1 MQQHPSPNHDARP
14 AGQAV
19 DILLLHYTGMRNRD
33 EALARL
39 CDSAAAVSAHY
50 LIDESGDVFAL
61 VPEERRA
68 WHAGLASWRGASD
81 INARSIG
88 IELENPGH
96 EWGYR
101 AFPEAQMQALELLA
115 RAVVDRHDI
124 PRQRV
129 LGHSDVAP
137 VRKRDPGELFDW
149 GRLAKAGLGLW
160 PAADFA
166 VSPHAPTLEAGMAGP
181 AVLDLQT
188 ALDRIGYA
196 VEGHALYDPV
206 TEQAVLAFQRHF
218 RQASIDGIAD
228 AETVSLAHHLAELSS

>member
-1 MQQHPSPNHDARP
+1 MQQHPSPNQDARP
-14 AGQAV
+14 PGQAI
-19 DILLLHYTGMRNRD
+19 DILLLHYTGMRNHA

-39 CDSAAAVSAHY
+39 CDPAAAVSAHY
-50 LIDESGDVFAL
+50 LIDEAGAIFAL

-68 WHAGLASWRGASD
+68 WHAGVAKWQGATD

-96 EWGYR
+96 EFGYR

-115 RAVVDRHDI
+115 CTIVARHRI
-124 PRQRV
+124 PLRRV

-137 VRKRDPGELFDW
+137 SRKRDPGELFDW
-149 GRLAKAGLGLW
+149 ARLAKAGLGLW
-160 PAADFA
+160 PAADFE
-166 VSPHAPTLEAGMAGP
+166 VSVNAPVLEAGMAGP
-181 AVLDLQT
+181 AVFDLQT

-196 VEGHALYDPV
+196 IEGNAIYDST

-228 AETVSLAHHLAELSS
+228 PETTSLAHHLAELSS